1 MNGSKTTPL
10 QAGAF
15 RAIQRYPS
23 KQQLDHEYDLAVAHD
38 WQFPAEFESYYSY
51 PAASFLV
58 PAIAVALHVRDLSL
72 VYMLCFI
79 ALVVLVVRRARRQT
93 TKRLILL
100 VATANAALWPIM
112 VSGMT
117 DAFYTLL
124 VLIAWMTRKQR
135 WTSSVAFGIAVA
147 SRQQAWLFLLFFA
160 ILILRTEGRKELLW
174 RMGIIGGIFL
184 VTNLPYMLAS
194 PGPWLEGVLGPMRDP
209 MFPRGSGII
218 GLSTGGGA
226 GTLPLGPR
234 NLYAALEGIG
244 LLASA
249 WYYWRICRTD
259 PGTGLV
265 LAPVALFFA
274 WRSLYSYFLPISL
287 LVLYP
292 ALLQQEQPP
301 VRYTGDE
308 VTRAAPLAEAVA

>member
-1 MNGSKTTPL
+1 
-10 QAGAF
+10 
-15 RAIQRYPS
+15 
-23 KQQLDHEYDLAVAHD
+23 
-38 WQFPAEFESYYSY
+38 
-51 PAASFLV
+51 
-58 PAIAVALHVRDLSL
+58 
-72 VYMLCFI
+72 
-79 ALVVLVVRRARRQT
+79 
-93 TKRLILL
+93 
-100 VATANAALWPIM
+100 
-112 VSGMT
+112 
-117 DAFYTLL
+117 
-124 VLIAWMTRKQR
+124 
-135 WTSSVAFGIAVA
+135 VAFGIAVA

-174 RMGIIGGIFL
+174 RLGIIGGIFL
-184 VTNLPYMLAS
+184 VTNLPYLLAS
-194 PGPWLEGVLGPMRDP
+194 PGPWLEGVFGPMRDP

-292 ALLQQEQPP
+292 ALVQHEQPP

-308 VTRAAPLAEAVA
+308 VTRTAPLAEAVA